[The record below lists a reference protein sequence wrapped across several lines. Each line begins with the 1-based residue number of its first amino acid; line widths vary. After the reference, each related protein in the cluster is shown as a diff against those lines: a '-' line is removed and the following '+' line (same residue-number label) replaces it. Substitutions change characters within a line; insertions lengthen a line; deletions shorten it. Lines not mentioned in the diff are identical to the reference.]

1 MPKPGLRKVNRYSE
15 TFKATA
21 VKLANMKGVLKQDVA
36 ESLDIHPFMLS
47 RWIKEVREGKI
58 VAKGKKV
65 ELDSETVTE
74 LKRLKKLEKEHE
86 RLKMEHALLKKPSG
100 TVPNKS
106 RNLPVHR
113 SKPGAAHD
121 RGDVSAV

>member
-1 MPKPGLRKVNRYSE
+1 MPKPGLKKINRYTE

-21 VKLANMKGVLKQDVA
+21 VKLAHLKGVLKQDVA

-65 ELDSETVTE
+65 ELDTETVTE

-86 RLKMEHALLKKPSG
+86 RLKLEHALLKKPSG
-100 TVPNKS
+100 SVPNKS
-106 RNLPVHR
+106 RNLPLHR
-113 SKPGAAHD
+113 AEPGKLA
-121 RGDVSAV
+121 GQNDV